1 MDTQN
6 GASAVAQSRRSGQH
20 PLVALLIAGEPA
32 EAERYGRKLR
42 LDGYTVATADS
53 LERGLELATMAR
65 PDLIFV
71 CLGSWAVP
79 ALVLLVLRADRSTS
93 GVPLVLV
100 SDVSRAYLSSE
111 VGGLMATEQVVARGS
126 GVSTS
131 GDRAAGDR
139 TSSRQTGKRNHR
151 PRNWD
156 RWLPPHG

>member
-1 MDTQN
+1 MDIQN
-6 GASAVAQSRRSGQH
+6 GATPVAQSRTSGEH

-42 LDGYTVATADS
+42 LDGYTVATAHS

-79 ALVLLVLRADRSTS
+79 ALVLLVLRSDQSTS

-100 SDVSRAYLSSE
+100 SDQSRADLSSE
-111 VGGLMATEQVVARGS
+111 VGGLMATEQVVTRGS
-126 GVSTS
+126 GVHISD
-131 GDRAAGDR
+131 DRTAGDR
-139 TSSRQTGKRNHR
+139 TSAA
-151 PRNWD
+151 
-156 RWLPPHG
+156 